1 MPRFVVNKNN
11 INDDHIII
19 NGGDAKHIGRSLRMK
34 IGDELVLCCEKADYK
49 TKILSIS
56 DNEVLCEILSQSEI
70 CSEAN
75 IELTLYQ
82 AMPKGDKLEFIIQ
95 KAVELGV
102 VKIVPVITSRCI
114 SRPDKKSF
122 AKKKERLNKI
132 SLEAAK
138 QSNRGIIPEVSD
150 ILDFKTAVLRLSEN
164 DFSFV
169 CYEKG
174 GVPFS
179 SVVNTSDFRN
189 KSIGLLVG
197 SEGGFEE
204 SEIEY
209 CENKGI
215 KTISMGKRILRCE
228 TAPISAVSIIMALSG
243 NM

>member
-1 MPRFVVNKNN
+1 MPRFFVQRNN
-11 INDDHIII
+11 IEGNHIRID
-19 NGGDAKHIGRSLRMK
+19 GSDALHIGRSLRMK
-34 IGDELVLCCEKADYK
+34 IGDELILCCDRIDYK

-56 DNEVLCEILSQSEI
+56 DSSVFCEILTQSEI

-75 IELTLYQ
+75 IDLTLYQ
-82 AMPKGDKLEFIIQ
+82 AMPKGDKLELIIQ
-95 KAVELGV
+95 KSVELGAA
-102 VKIVPVITSRCI
+102 KIVPVITSRCI

-138 QSNRGIIPEVSD
+138 QSGRGIIPEISD
-150 ILDFKTAVLRLSEN
+150 IIDFKTAVSQLSEQ

-179 SVVNTSDFRN
+179 SVVAPSEFKD
-189 KSIGLLVG
+189 KSVGLLIG

-204 SEIEY
+204 SEIEV
-209 CENKGI
+209 CEKAGI

>member
-1 MPRFVVNKNN
+1 MPRFFVNKNN
-11 INDDHIII
+11 INDDHITI

-34 IGDELVLCCEKADYK
+34 IGDELVLCCEKVDYK

-102 VKIVPVITSRCI
+102 IKIVPVITSRCI
-114 SRPDKKSF
+114 SRPDKKGF
-122 AKKKERLNKI
+122 AKKKERLSRI

-138 QSNRGIIPEVSD
+138 QSGRGIIPEISD
-150 ILDFKTAVLRLSEN
+150 IIDFKTAVSQLSEH

-169 CYEKG
+169 CYENG

-179 SVVNTSDFRN
+179 SVVNASDFKN
-189 KSIGLLVG
+189 KSIGLFIG
-197 SEGGFEE
+197 SEGGFDE
-204 SEIEY
+204 SEIEA
-209 CENKGI
+209 CEKMGI

>member
-1 MPRFVVNKNN
+1 MPRFFVQRNSIEGN
-11 INDDHIII
+11 HIRID
-19 NGGDAKHIGRSLRMK
+19 GSDALHIGRSLRMK
-34 IGDELVLCCEKADYK
+34 IGDELILCCDRIDYK

-56 DNEVLCEILSQSEI
+56 IDNVLCEILSTSEI

-75 IELTLYQ
+75 INLTLYQ
-82 AMPKGDKLEFIIQ
+82 AMPKSDKLELIIQ
-95 KAVELGV
+95 KSVELGV
-102 VKIVPVITSRCI
+102 MRIVPVITSRCI

-138 QSNRGIIPEVSD
+138 QSGRGIIPKVSD
-150 ILDFKTAVLRLSEN
+150 IIDFKTAVSQLSEK

-179 SVVNTSDFRN
+179 SVVNTSEFNN
-189 KSIGLLVG
+189 KSVGLFIG

-204 SEIEY
+204 SEIKF

-215 KTISMGKRILRCE
+215 KIISMGKRILRCE

>member
-1 MPRFVVNKNN
+1 MPRFFINKNN
-11 INDDHIII
+11 IIDNHIII
-19 NGGDAKHIGRSLRMK
+19 NGGDALHIGRSLRMK
-34 IGDELVLCCEKADYK
+34 IGDELTLCCDKIDYM

-56 DNEVLCEILSQSEI
+56 DNEICCEILSQSPI
-70 CSEAN
+70 CTEAN

-82 AMPKGDKLEFIIQ
+82 AMPKSDKLEFIIQ

-102 VKIVPVITSRCI
+102 VKIVPVLTSRCI

-122 AKKKERLNKI
+122 AKKRERLNKI

-150 ILDFKTAVLRLSEN
+150 ILDFKIAVTHLSGH

-179 SVVNTSDFRN
+179 SVINPSDCKN
-189 KSIGLLVG
+189 KSIGLFIG

-204 SEIEY
+204 SEIEV
-209 CENKGI
+209 CD
-215 KTISMGKRILRCE
+215 KTGVKIINMGKRILRCE

>member
-1 MPRFVVNKNN
+1 MPRFFVNKNN
-11 INDDHIII
+11 IIDNHIII
-19 NGGDAKHIGRSLRMK
+19 NGGDALHIGRSLRMK
-34 IGDELVLCCEKADYK
+34 IGDELVLCCEKIDYK

-56 DNEVLCEILSQSEI
+56 DSEVYCEILSKAPTDAEP
-70 CSEAN
+70 N

-82 AMPKGDKLEFIIQ
+82 AVPKLDKLEFITQ
-95 KAVELGV
+95 KAVELGA

-132 SLEAAK
+132 ALEAAK
-138 QSNRGIIPEVSD
+138 QSNRGIIPEVLD
-150 ILDFKTAVLRLSEN
+150 IIDFKTAVSKLSKH

-174 GVPFS
+174 GIPFT
-179 SVVNTSDFRN
+179 SVVNASDFKN
-189 KSIGLLVG
+189 KSVGLFIG

-204 SEIEY
+204 SEIEV
-209 CENKGI
+209 CGEKGI
-215 KTISMGKRILRCE
+215 KIISMGKRILRCE

>member
-1 MPRFVVNKNN
+1 MPRFFVNKNN
-11 INDDHIII
+11 INDDHITI

-34 IGDELVLCCEKADYK
+34 IGDELILCCEKADYK

-56 DNEVLCEILSQSEI
+56 DNAVLCEILSQSEI

-75 IELTLYQ
+75 IDLTLYQ

-95 KAVELGV
+95 KAVELGA

-114 SRPDKKSF
+114 SRPDKKGFS
-122 AKKKERLNKI
+122 KKKERLGRI

-138 QSNRGIIPEVSD
+138 QSGRGIIPEISD
-150 ILDFKTAVLRLSEN
+150 IIDFKTAVSQLSEH

-169 CYEKG
+169 CYENG

-179 SVVNTSDFRN
+179 SVVNASDFKN
-189 KSIGLLVG
+189 KSVGLFIG
-197 SEGGFEE
+197 SEGGFDE
-204 SEIEY
+204 SEIEV
-209 CENKGI
+209 CEENGI
-215 KTISMGKRILRCE
+215 KIISMGKRILRCE
-228 TAPISAVSIIMALSG
+228 TAPVSAVSIIMALSG

>member
-1 MPRFVVNKNN
+1 MPRFFVDKNN
-11 INDDHIII
+11 ITENHITIE
-19 NGGDAKHIGRSLRMK
+19 GGDALHIGRSLRMK
-34 IGDELVLCCEKADYK
+34 IGDGLVLCSDKTDYIA
-49 TKILSIS
+49 KILSIS
-56 DNEVLCEILSQSEI
+56 DKEVYCEILSKSPINTEPD
-70 CSEAN
+70 

-82 AMPKGDKLEFIIQ
+82 AVPKLDKLELIIQ

-102 VKIVPVITSRCI
+102 AKIVPVITSRCI

-189 KSIGLLVG
+189 KSVGLLIG